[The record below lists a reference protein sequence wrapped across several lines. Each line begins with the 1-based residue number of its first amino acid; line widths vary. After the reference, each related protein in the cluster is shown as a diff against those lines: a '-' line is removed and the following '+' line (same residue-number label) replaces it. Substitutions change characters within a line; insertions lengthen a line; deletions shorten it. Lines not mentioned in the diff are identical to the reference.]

1 MAARKA
7 APSEPPS
14 RPDDEGPQGPI
25 EIAILGDLGN
35 HESDITGSL
44 VGIEPGGECIIYFD
58 SPGGSPYCAMSLV
71 ALMKLRGIEATG
83 IVTGECSSAALWP
96 FAACARRVVTPYSV
110 FLFHPMKW
118 QSEEHIGITEAAEWS
133 RHFSQLEKEMDVLLC
148 ELFGKS
154 SDLINEW
161 IRTHRY
167 VTGREMVKAGL
178 AEMVDLAP
186 LPGLVPPR

>member
-1 MAARKA
+1 
-7 APSEPPS
+7 
-14 RPDDEGPQGPI
+14 
-25 EIAILGDLGN
+25 
-35 HESDITGSL
+35 
-44 VGIEPGGECIIYFD
+44 
-58 SPGGSPYCAMSLV
+58 
-71 ALMKLRGIEATG
+71 
-83 IVTGECSSAALWP
+83 
-96 FAACARRVVTPYSV
+96 
-110 FLFHPMKW
+110 
-118 QSEEHIGITEAAEWS
+118 
-133 RHFSQLEKEMDVLLC
+133 MDVLLC